1 MKRIVGVLCVALL
14 SVLTGCASVP
24 MGSDAEDLAAKSFLP
39 RQGKANI
46 YVYRHETMGA
56 AVKMPVSLNGRIA
69 GLTASKTYFLFEV
82 DPGSHRVASH
92 TENTS
97 ELTVNA
103 SAGRNYYVWQEVKMG
118 LMQARS
124 NLQLMDDTA
133 GRAGVMECKR
143 AQASF

>member
-1 MKRIVGVLCVALL
+1 MLA
-14 SVLTGCASVP
+14 VLTGCASVP
-24 MGSDAEDLAAKSFLP
+24 MGSDAEDLAAKGFMP

-82 DPGSHRVASH
+82 DPGSHRLASH
-92 TENTS
+92 TENVA

-124 NLQLMDDTA
+124 NLQLMDETA